1 MRNISMFIFN
11 FNYIKDLARITMDEK
26 CNGIYCEAETDRYKI
41 AENSYNLLMP
51 NDVFNSKT
59 YTIFVF
65 IISIMIFI
73 YYYRMLDLYNYK
85 EGYFVFKI
93 FQINYNL
100 ILYILIHALL
110 LTILLWMIIYRYIP
124 NDEQGYNNYF
134 KIKWASQTNS
144 EDNSEDNKNTI
155 RTVVAFFAI
164 VTFIIIGFACISIL
178 RGSYSYFKS
187 IFQLYSKIQ
196 ATTLSVIIVGFL
208 FFIVTLPISIP
219 IILYN
224 YGFNDKIYKIS
235 ASFDVIYV
243 YLISLIPLFV
253 VLLKNNDINIIT
265 LFCFIASIILVIYLM
280 NIVMTFRNNTTPI
293 LKTKP
298 LTWSLR
304 NSLNNH
310 LGYRITAKAA
320 VTEGITTEY
329 NKINTC
335 ANSLGNNISSVL
347 DIYISFEELSKIVYN
362 SLTIPAYTT
371 KLKDTINKS
380 EIYGASDETYNTP
393 TLSLI
398 FDKKVSIPSDYGD
411 IITQASADAYN
422 EGKPDDLKVDVDTRS
437 IKYPEFSS
445 SHEYNSNDRN
455 TNYLYTADIS
465 YDNANLFYEKY
476 WDMKDTDNDFLC
488 RYEYVLPVFL
498 KKILFNVKP
507 NLIKLLLSVVIFIG
521 FAIFAVMFKVIFLNS
536 WNWDWDRDLFS
547 ANIKIL
553 APFIAFVVFVSY
565 IILFIRFNTNFNKN
579 VVYKCLDCSYKR
591 SLNKLNTIVTP
602 YIRMYDN
609 KIIGGNKDYKHH
621 YIIANVFYSILSGNI
636 NLSAIASSP
645 INENV
650 DGTSYFPISNELKL
664 DFNSINNLNND
675 NQFRE
680 YYKARFKNLYNTKYD
695 DKEVTKIYTVF
706 TNFFGTTSIAK
717 TTELLIDTY
726 FKSDIIKYELI
737 LKIYRIIKICIKLFD
752 EKTFNNSN
760 EDNYNNFKFYKK
772 SSKLIPHKFILI
784 LRSISDYNT
793 FVSNHE
799 TTYINE
805 FNDALKN
812 KLEIIVDADHLKNTT
827 KDMTSILK
835 DINNEDSTN
844 QNPDIQNKNM
854 IKIIAKYLLI
864 MGHMNYNGFKYNKT
878 GTTEENKK
886 DIYTLQTLKLYELI
900 SNVSYVDTFDI
911 DDTFYIKITT
921 DQYDKYKKLTYM
933 YNYLDT
939 KYVILSSTNNKNYLL
954 NIIKSINNTLNNDNK
969 TTQPDNFE
977 DIKDARYLFSG
988 KIKEIAPELPYENED
1003 EILNNAYYISTT
1015 SFEYTYFI
1023 NMFIVISYIIGTI
1036 VFKIK

>member
-1 MRNISMFIFN
+1 
-11 FNYIKDLARITMDEK
+11 
-26 CNGIYCEAETDRYKI
+26 
-41 AENSYNLLMP
+41 
-51 NDVFNSKT
+51 
-59 YTIFVF
+59 
-65 IISIMIFI
+65 
-73 YYYRMLDLYNYK
+73 MLDLYNYK
-85 EGYFVFKI
+85 NEYFGFKI

-134 KIKWASQTNS
+134 KIKWATQ
-144 EDNSEDNKNTI
+144 SEDNKNTI

-164 VTFIIIGFACISIL
+164 VTFIIIGFACILIL
-178 RGSYSYFKS
+178 WGLYSYFKS
-187 IFQLYSKIQ
+187 EFQQYSKIKS
-196 ATTLSVIIVGFL
+196 TTLAVIIVVFL
-208 FFIVTLPISIP
+208 FFIVTTPISIP

-224 YGFNDKIYKIS
+224 FGYYEKIYEIS

-310 LGYRITAKAA
+310 LGYRITANAAVTAAAKAAANAAADATAIANAADATATATAAAKAAANAAADAKAATDAAAVDTADAVKKGITTA

-329 NKINTC
+329 TKINTC

-347 DIYISFEELSKIVYN
+347 DIYIAFEELSKIVYN

-380 EIYGASDETYNTP
+380 EIYGASYETYNTP

-411 IITQASADAYN
+411 ANIS
-422 EGKPDDLKVDVDTRS
+422 KDDPLLN
-437 IKYPEFSS
+437 IAEFSS

-455 TNYLYTADIS
+455 TSYVYTADIS

-476 WDMKDTDNDFLC
+476 WDMKDTDNDFLW
-488 RYEYVLPVFL
+488 RYEYLLPVFL
-498 KKILFNVKP
+498 KKILLSGKP

-521 FAIFAVMFKVIFLNS
+521 LVVFAIFAVMFKDAVLIS
-536 WNWDWDRDLFS
+536 GNWDQDLFL

-645 INENV
+645 INEKV
-650 DGTSYFPISNELKL
+650 DGTSYFTISNGLKV

-706 TNFFGTTSIAK
+706 TNLFGTTALTAK
-717 TTELLIDTY
+717 NTLDLINSYFNTE
-726 FKSDIIKYELI
+726 IIKYDLI

-752 EKTFNNSN
+752 EKTFNNSDK
-760 EDNYNNFKFYKK
+760 DNYKYFKFYKK

-784 LRSISDYNT
+784 LGSSSDSDT
-793 FVSNHE
+793 FVNTHDVDK
-799 TTYINE
+799 TYIKE
-805 FNDALKN
+805 FNEALNKN
-812 KLEIIVDADHLKNTT
+812 LNIKADADHSKNTT
-827 KDMTSILK
+827 KEMTSILV

-864 MGHMNYNGFKYNKT
+864 MGHMNYNGFDYRVA
-878 GTTEENKK
+878 GITEQNKK
-886 DIYTLQTLKLYELI
+886 DIYTLRTLNLYELI

-911 DDTFYIKITT
+911 DDTFGETNKIT
-921 DQYDKYKKLTYM
+921 DDKYKYKKLTYM

-939 KYVILSSTNNKNYLL
+939 KYVILSSNNNKNYLL

-1036 VFKIK
+1036 VYKIK